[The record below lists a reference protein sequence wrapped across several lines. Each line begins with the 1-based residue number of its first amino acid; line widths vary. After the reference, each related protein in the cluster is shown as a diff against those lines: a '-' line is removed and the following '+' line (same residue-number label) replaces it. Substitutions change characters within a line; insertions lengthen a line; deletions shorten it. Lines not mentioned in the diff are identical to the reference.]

1 MARQKARSR
10 SASFSALFAIAL
22 SGATASSLLV
32 SGAHPALAGASSKAK
47 PKAAPTPKAP
57 TISEEHKK
65 ALEELRGA
73 YSFGMT
79 KDDVL
84 AVLAKQIDE
93 AYADRLKSTTDVRK
107 QDKLRAEKKKEL
119 ADIKDTYMEFDGTV
133 TGWDVS
139 LIDTEFGHK
148 NQESVLEYWENEDG
162 KSQRRFFFFDDG
174 VLYKMALSLDVSDIP
189 AKDRTFETFKA
200 AMEGRYG
207 AGAMDAASITWS
219 MGNYRVVAKDKLL
232 RDKALMLVM
241 SDVEAAAKVEGRRVA
256 KVKAT
261 DKVDSVT
268 KAVIDRG
275 GDSAPALGEK
285 SGATD
290 VVIKASG
297 SK

>member
-1 MARQKARSR
+1 MARQTARSR
-10 SASFSALFAIAL
+10 SVSAFLSLVLAGAS
-22 SGATASSLLV
+22 ASSLLV
-32 SGAHPALAGASSKAK
+32 MGAHPALAGASSRSKTAK
-47 PKAAPTPKAP
+47 PKATPKAP
-57 TISEEHKK
+57 AISDEHKK

-73 YSFGMT
+73 YSFGMS

-93 AYADRLKSTTDVRK
+93 AYADRLKGTTDVRK
-107 QDKLRAEKKKEL
+107 QDKLRAAKKKEL

-148 NQESVLEYWENEDG
+148 NEESVLEFWENEDG
-162 KSQRRFFFFDDG
+162 KSQRRFFFFDGG

-189 AKDRTFETFKA
+189 AKDRTFDTFKA

-207 AGAMDAASITWS
+207 AGVMDASSITWS

-232 RDKALMLVM
+232 RDKALMLVL

-275 GDSAPALGEK
+275 GDSAPTLGEK

-297 SK
+297 GK

>member
-1 MARQKARSR
+1 M
-10 SASFSALFAIAL
+10 AIAL
-22 SGATASSLLV
+22 SGAAASSLIV
-32 SGAHPALAGASSKAK
+32 FGAAPAVAGASKAK
-47 PKAAPTPKAP
+47 PKSKAAKVAKAPKAP
-57 TISEEHKK
+57 VISAEHKK

-73 YSFGMT
+73 YSFGMS
-79 KDDVL
+79 KDDVI
-84 AVLAKQIDE
+84 AVLAKQLDE
-93 AYADRLKSTTDVRK
+93 AYADRLKGTTDVRK

-119 ADIKDTYMEFDGTV
+119 ADIKDTYMAFDGTV

-139 LIDTEFGHK
+139 LIDSEFGHK
-148 NQESVLEYWENEDG
+148 NEESVLEFWENQDG
-162 KSQRRFFFFDDG
+162 KSQRRFFFFDGG

-189 AKDRTFETFKA
+189 AKDRTFDTFKG

-232 RDKALMLVM
+232 RDKALVLVM
-241 SDVEAAAKVEGRRVA
+241 SDIAAAAKVEGRRVA

-261 DKVDSVT
+261 DKVDAVT

-275 GDSAPALGEK
+275 RDTAPTLGEK
-285 SGATD
+285 STATD
-290 VVIKASG
+290 TVIKASG